1 MYFNNS
7 TGIIIIAF
15 RVFNKKGNVM
25 KRFIILIILFLF
37 KIITVQSQNCGFE
50 SGIMSDWKLSNG
62 IIGNSGTDVIYT
74 GEVTGTVENEHI
86 ITKKNDGNDPKV
98 YNEVISMVAPGSDYS
113 VRFGNTSHGGKFDR
127 LTKKFLVG
135 EDNNLFQ
142 YKFAVVLQDD
152 VGRHASY
159 EKPGFNVRIIDSNGK
174 NITCSYYDVQ
184 LIAGSS
190 VDGFKVQGDI
200 AYRNWTT
207 VAIDLRNY
215 VGQTITVEA
224 TVHGCTKRVH
234 FGYAYFN
241 ATCLKSEVKPET
253 GCTDGIGALTLDAP
267 DGFEKYDWSTGETSR
282 SIKVTAV
289 LGNQFTVKLTPI
301 SSLNENCNLLLNYT
315 IKKNEIPVDTNK
327 SICIGN
333 SFSYRGKS
341 YSNTGKYVERI
352 INSAFC
358 DSVYTLNLNVIPIA
372 RITKNI
378 NLCEGEQFVFKG
390 NIYNSTGQYFK
401 TITSSDA
408 CDSIFTINL
417 KITTIPRFTKNFSL
431 CEGEKAKVGDSTY
444 LKSGTYITTIKRTG
458 LCDSVV
464 TSILIIENNFTISTI
479 PSEINIEKGEKTDLK
494 VSVQPPGN
502 YIFNWTPKE
511 TLSCNTCENTV
522 AEPPSTTRYFVT
534 VSRPNS
540 RCFKKIDSKVN
551 VISGVFVPTAFSPN
565 GDAMNDI
572 FYIIGSKSVKMIKE
586 MLIYDRWGELMFQ
599 DANFITADVSHGWDG
614 NYRGKTLNPD
624 IFTYRIIAEMKNG
637 EINDFTG
644 AFTLLR

>member
-1 MYFNNS
+1 
-7 TGIIIIAF
+7 
-15 RVFNKKGNVM
+15 M
-25 KRFIILIILFLF
+25 KRFIILIILFSF
-37 KIITVQSQNCGFE
+37 KNITVQSQNCGFE
-50 SGIMSDWKLSNG
+50 SGSMSDWKLSNG
-62 IIGNSGTDVIYT
+62 VIGNSGTDVIYT

-86 ITKKNDGNDPKV
+86 ITRKSDGNDPKV
-98 YNEVISMVAPGSDYS
+98 FNEVISMVAPGSDYS

-152 VGRHASY
+152 IGRHASY
-159 EKPGFNVRIIDSNGK
+159 EKPGFNVRIIDSNGN

-267 DGFEKYDWSTGETSR
+267 EGFEKYDWSTGETSR

-327 SICIGN
+327 SICIGD
-333 SFSYRGKS
+333 SYYYRGKS
-341 YSNTGKYVERI
+341 YNSTGKYVEKI
-352 INSAFC
+352 VNSAFC
-358 DSVYTLNLNVIPIA
+358 DSVFTLNLNVIPIA

-417 KITTIPRFTKNFSL
+417 KITTIPRYIKNFSL

-444 LKSGTYITTIKRTG
+444 SKTGTYITTIKRSAK
-458 LCDSVV
+458 CDSVV
-464 TSILIIENNFTISTI
+464 TSTLNYENAFTLTVSPSVIL
-479 PSEINIEKGEKTDLK
+479 EKGENTEIK
-494 VSVQPPGN
+494 VNVQPSGA
-502 YIFNWTPKE
+502 YVYNWTPKE
-511 TLSCNTCENTV
+511 TLVCNTCASTIS
-522 AEPPSTTRYFVT
+522 EPPSTTKYTIT
-534 VSRPNS
+534 VSNPGS
-540 RCFKKIDSKVN
+540 RCTKKIQTQVI
-551 VISGVFVPTAFSPN
+551 VISDIFVPTAFSPN
-565 GDAMNDI
+565 GDSMNDI
-572 FYIIGSKSVKMIKE
+572 FYIVGSKSVRMIKE
-586 MLIYDRWGELMFQ
+586 MLIYDRWGELVFR
-599 DANFITADVSHGWDG
+599 DANFPTADASHGWDG
-614 NYRGKTLNPD
+614 NYQGKTLNPD
-624 IFTYRIIAEMKNG
+624 IFTYKIVAEMKNG
-637 EINDFTG
+637 EVNDFSG